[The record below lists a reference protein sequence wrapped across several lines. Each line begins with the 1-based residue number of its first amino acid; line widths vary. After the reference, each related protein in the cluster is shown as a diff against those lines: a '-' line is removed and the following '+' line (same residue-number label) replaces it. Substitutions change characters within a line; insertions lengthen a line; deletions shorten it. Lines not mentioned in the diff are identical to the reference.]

1 MCYDIFNK
9 MMQEQGKMQTTDK
22 MKMQGGQRA
31 CKRLSKINNIL

>member
-22 MKMQGGQRA
+22 MKMFGRD
-31 CKRLSKINNIL
+31 KILFKNLAK